1 MWPKRKILL
10 LVPREMDGWQGILSL
25 LNALHREIIVRETSS
40 DGIVD
45 SADLTPP
52 SLEEGLYD
60 LSEVGPTEILYWP
73 GIPEEDPFRQW
84 GFSRGLMQTELTK
97 FLHRYWEEEILLPVA
112 QTESEEEPFLWRIL
126 DSAGYEPSLLWQSGD
141 RWDVRIGNGLHWIV
155 PEAWFEHCWGN
166 ESFGRQ
172 PKPFMAESCWVRL
185 GERVEFYSDKNRYEY
200 LGFIAPYINK
210 AQEDK
215 IYSLVL
221 RALQLGVPWRSIR
234 HAYEALLNTSD
245 KTNTRENIRWYAN
258 DFARDEWTGR
268 APIPTEQTEYVENR
282 GVS

>member
-10 LVPREMDGWQGILSL
+10 LVPRVRDGWQGILSL
-25 LNALHREIIVRETSS
+25 LNALHREIVVRETSS
-40 DGIVD
+40 DAIVD
-45 SADLTPP
+45 SADLMPS

-73 GIPEEDPFRQW
+73 GIPLEDPYRKW
-84 GFSRGLMQTELTK
+84 GLSRGLMQTELTE
-97 FLHRYWEEEILLPVA
+97 FLHRYWEEEILLPMA

-141 RWDVRIGNGLHWIV
+141 QWDVRIGNGLHWII
-155 PEAWFEHCWGN
+155 PETWLDSCWGN
-166 ESFGRQ
+166 ENFGRQ
-172 PKPFMAESCWVRL
+172 PKLFMVGCCWVRQ
-185 GERVEFYSDKNRYEY
+185 GERVEFYSDQNRYEF
-200 LGFIAPYINK
+200 LGFLAPYKNK
-210 AQEDK
+210 TQEER

-221 RALQLGVPWRSIR
+221 QALQLGVPWRSIR
-234 HAYEALLNTSD
+234 RAYDALLNTSD
-245 KTNTRENIRWYAN
+245 KMSTRENIRWYAN
-258 DFARDEWTGR
+258 DFTRDEWTGR